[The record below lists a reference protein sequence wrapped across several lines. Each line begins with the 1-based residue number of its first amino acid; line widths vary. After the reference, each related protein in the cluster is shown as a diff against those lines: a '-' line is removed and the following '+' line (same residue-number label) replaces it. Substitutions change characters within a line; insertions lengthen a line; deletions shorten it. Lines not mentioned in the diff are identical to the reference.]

1 MWGPVQPSSVAAFFL
16 SHYHPPLTFTG
27 SSLVRHIKNK
37 CNKNLSQ
44 RRKPCS
50 QCVANKARCSLA
62 RPTCSRYAK
71 RNIACEYAS
80 PVMEQP
86 EQPASP
92 GVASAGLGLDLDI
105 KPSFQAR
112 GLSSIFDASLFKPF
126 FDLESWSPQLPS
138 ELVMQ
143 PQPSMEGRE
152 LLPFGRQSFLY
163 PGDSTSVALTATYLS

>member
-37 CNKNLSQ
+37 CNKNQSQ

-62 RPTCSRYAK
+62 RPTCSRCAK

-105 KPSFQAR
+105 MPSFQAR
-112 GLSSIFDASLFKPF
+112 GLSSIFDASLFEPF